1 MTPREFNELPDDA
14 LLRLPDVLS
23 VVGVGRSTWFA
34 GVKEGRYP
42 QPVQLSARLRAWRVR
57 DIRKLLA
64 SL

>member
-14 LLRLPDVLS
+14 LLRLPDVLA

-42 QPVQLSARLRAWRVR
+42 APVRISTRLTAWRVR
-57 DIRKLLA
+57 DIRALLR